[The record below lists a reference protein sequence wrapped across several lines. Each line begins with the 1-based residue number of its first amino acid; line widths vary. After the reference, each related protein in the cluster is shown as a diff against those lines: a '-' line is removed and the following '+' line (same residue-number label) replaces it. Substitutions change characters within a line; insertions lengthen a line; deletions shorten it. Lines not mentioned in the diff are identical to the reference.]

1 MKKISIKF
9 KITIW
14 YTIFMTLLVIL
25 VLWFLFLI
33 SGNRVLSDAKQ
44 RLKDAVTESFQE
56 IDYEEGRLEFDHDLL
71 DYLGQGIYLSVYDS
85 EGRFL
90 YGRTPSQFQGDS
102 VLVMDELRQADSS
115 QAHWYYYDYCNQIE
129 GYGNVWIRGITSQ
142 EQTDSALSTVVRL
155 ALVLLPFLV
164 LCIAAGGYLIIR
176 RALAPLS
183 DITGTAQQI
192 SSGKDLSQ
200 RICLGDGGDEV
211 HRLAHTFDRMMDRLQ
226 ESFEN
231 EKQFTSDVSHEL
243 RTPVSVILT
252 QSEYALGEQEEPEEM
267 RESLQI
273 IRNQAKKMSALIS
286 QLLTLA
292 RADSG
297 RQKVHKEVLNLSEL
311 AQLTAEELSA
321 SAAAR
326 NITVRTRI
334 QPGIKMAAD
343 QTMMMRLWMNL
354 ISNSITYGKDHGQI
368 LVTLS
373 EKDGQIRGSVEDD
386 GIGIPQ
392 DQLDKIWNRFYQV
405 DTSRSAE
412 EGKGAGLGLPMVKWI
427 VRSHG
432 GEISVKRVLHEGSSF
447 TFVFPVDTETDNSI
461 S

>member
-1 MKKISIKF
+1 M
-9 KITIW
+9 
-14 YTIFMTLLVIL
+14 
-25 VLWFLFLI
+25 
-33 SGNRVLSDAKQ
+33 
-44 RLKDAVTESFQE
+44 
-56 IDYEEGRLEFDHDLL
+56 
-71 DYLGQGIYLSVYDS
+71 
-85 EGRFL
+85 
-90 YGRTPSQFQGDS
+90 
-102 VLVMDELRQADSS
+102 
-115 QAHWYYYDYCNQIE
+115 
-129 GYGNVWIRGITSQ
+129 WIRGITSQ

-297 RQKVHKEVLNLSEL
+297 KQKVHKEVLNLSEL

-412 EGKGAGLGLPMVKWI
+412 EGKGAGLGLPMVRWI

-432 GEISVKRVLHEGSSF
+432 GEISVKSVLHEGSSF
-447 TFVFPVDTETDNSI
+447 TFVFPVD
-461 S
+461 